1 MKSAKQ
7 ATNAE
12 LIQYLLNGNEVTQE
26 AGRRFAEVKNALHL
40 CVTLIENSAKTGTAI
55 APNRLELQIARDA
68 MK

>member
-26 AGRRFAEVKNALHL
+26 AAYRFADTRHALEK

-55 APNRLELQIARDA
+55 APNRMELQIARDA